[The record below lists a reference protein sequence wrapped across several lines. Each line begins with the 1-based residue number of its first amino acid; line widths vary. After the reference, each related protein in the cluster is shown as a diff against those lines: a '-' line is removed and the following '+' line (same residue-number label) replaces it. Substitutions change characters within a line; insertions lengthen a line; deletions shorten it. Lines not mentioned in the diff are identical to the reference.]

1 MKAYSSLF
9 LFNINLPIAVSFQPK
24 LRFPRSFRPRDR
36 SIEPYPL
43 VRSFK
48 TFLLFVVF
56 VLSCSCLFAF
66 LYVSV
71 GCLCD
76 VRRSVIQEL

>member
-9 LFNINLPIAVSFQPK
+9 LFNINLQIAVSFQPK
-24 LRFPRSFRPRDR
+24 LRFPRFFLSHDP
-36 SIEPYPL
+36 SNEPYPL

-48 TFLLFVVF
+48 AFLLFVASI
-56 VLSCSCLFAF
+56 LSCSYLFAC
-66 LYVSV
+66 LYASV

-76 VRRSVIQEL
+76 VRRSAIEEL